1 MKYVL
6 YKVKKNLV
14 GRTTITIKTSS
25 KFDINDVFFVCNDDY
40 FVKSRWRLIKIKDSK
55 ITLKK
60 EPHSAINLDCSKHL
74 SGKYENKVNIL
85 SSEDAELLNKYFM
98 HDIII
103 KPSYDREYD
112 DEILNSIIE
121 QLRKKDYEI
130 ELYANNLTDNTTVR
144 INHCFKG
151 IYNLI
156 IKKDYGLICF
166 KTVTKDLFDKEEYF
180 NDFMEDATAVDE
192 VYNTLLGSSFLTEDG
207 INLNIGYHKY
217 YVFEDDVEDER
228 CVQLNNI
235 MMKLNYHAQSF
246 IRASD
251 FVNSL
256 SFSNNEQIVDESK
269 RFGIMQMLMPQYI
282 NSRMVNVNT
291 NSTLKFIN
299 DDFFELDENQ
309 KNILEEMNERVY
321 LKASAGSGKTILL
334 LAKAYSMATSNP
346 DKRFLI
352 ICYNNKLCDDI
363 KRQAVNTGKYRNNL
377 LIYTLDKFI
386 EEERISTYTDTDEKK
401 MFYMRKKHFVDAV
414 ENGRYN
420 KKFGGIFVDEM
431 QQMKDEWK
439 LALFNCLDESKYM
452 ILAGD
457 YYQQIRPSDDG
468 DVDDEIIEEDEKSD
482 DYYLGEHRFKQIVL
496 DINYRNTKEISRVVN
511 KMIKRIGEYRDLLNI
526 LVPYE
531 ERDIVYGKAYKSVG
545 INPEY
550 YNVSNDAETLH
561 KVLQIIE
568 NLINNKGY
576 TQNDILLVL
585 PWKGY
590 NIVPKIKNA
599 LKVRQLSYCDFSE
612 SSLSTNGIRIGTIGR
627 AIGLDFKAV
636 IIFNTSAMKKSRIDS
651 SFKFTRLG
659 DIQDADQKTKE
670 EFIEFLK
677 NIYVACSRA
686 RESLYVID
694 DIPTRTSNNIISQ
707 FLKIVGD
714 SNE

>member
-1 MKYVL
+1 MKYIL
-6 YKVKKNLV
+6 YRVKKNLA
-14 GRTTITIKTSS
+14 GRTLIKIKTNS
-25 KFDINDVFFVCNDDY
+25 KFEVDDIFFVCNDED
-40 FVKSRWRLIKIKDSK
+40 FVKSRWKLIRVKENK

-60 EPHSAINLDCSKHL
+60 EPHSAINLECSKHL
-74 SGKYENKVNIL
+74 SGTYENKMSIL
-85 SSEDAELLNKYFM
+85 SSEDAELLNKYFI

-112 DEILNSIIE
+112 DEILNKIIAD
-121 QLRKKDYEI
+121 LRKKDYKI

-156 IKKDYGLICF
+156 IKNDYGLICF
-166 KTVTKDLFDKEEYF
+166 KTVTKDLFDNEEYF
-180 NDFMEDATAVDE
+180 NDFMEDATSVDE
-192 VYNTLLGSSFLTEDG
+192 VYNTLLGSSFLTDDG
-207 INLNIGYHKY
+207 TKLHIGYHKY
-217 YVFEDDVEDER
+217 YVFDDDVDEAR
-228 CVQLNNI
+228 CIELNNI
-235 MMKLNYHAQSF
+235 MINLNYHNQSF
-246 IRASD
+246 IRATNFVD
-251 FVNSL
+251 LLGVNSGL
-256 SFSNNEQIVDESK
+256 NVMDGSK

-282 NSRMVNVNT
+282 NSRSVNVNT
-291 NSTLKFIN
+291 NNTLKFIN

-334 LAKAYSMATSNP
+334 LAKAYSMATANP
-346 DKRFLI
+346 DKKFLI

-363 KRQAVNTGKYRNNL
+363 KRQATNTGKYRNNL

-386 EEERISTYTDTDEKK
+386 EEERISTYTDRDETK
-401 MFYMRKKHFVDAV
+401 MFSIRKKQFVDAV
-414 ENGRYN
+414 ETGRYN

-452 ILAGD
+452 IMAGD

-468 DVDDEIIEEDEKSD
+468 DIDDEIIEEDEKSD
-482 DYYLGEHRFKQIVL
+482 DFYLGEHRFKQIVL

-526 LVPYE
+526 HVPYE

-550 YNVSNDAETLH
+550 YNVSDDMETLR

-568 NLINNKGY
+568 SLINDKGY

-651 SFKFTRLG
+651 SFKFKRLG